1 MLLLLFLAGC
11 YSHLPTPPPD
21 RLTPDELAAIDSGAS
36 AAVLLR
42 LVAHDETGNSLDPF
56 GPDPFVFDK
65 AGHRSKTGSY
75 LGIDIGDF
83 DSGGKVPKCKCSVD
97 DFEQLHDFHILSTE
111 AWNEGWLTLILPPGY
126 YYLVG
131 PSFPNFYPRQDTS
144 LPRWRIEVPKGAAVI
159 YAGTFLLHRSTGSFW
174 VRGGLDPAAT
184 KIEDETDLALQAAR
198 RDLPSLPPPVTRI
211 TIRHTGPILL
221 GIPPPVPSS
230 S

>member
-11 YSHLPTPPPD
+11 YSHLPTPLLPD
-21 RLTPDELAAIDSGAS
+21 RLSPDELAAIDSGAS
-36 AAVLLR
+36 VAVLLR
-42 LVAHDETGNSLDPF
+42 LVAHDEMGNRLDPF
-56 GPDPFVFDK
+56 K
-65 AGHRSKTGSY
+65 ASYRSKTGSY
-75 LGIDIGDF
+75 LGLDIGDF
-83 DSGGKVPKCKCSVD
+83 DSGGKVPKM
-97 DFEQLHDFHILSTE
+97 HDFHILSTE

-126 YYLVG
+126 YYLVIG
-131 PSFPNFYPRQDTS
+131 PYTFAGNYRPEDYYTS

-159 YAGTFLLHRSTGSFW
+159 YAGTFLFHHFTGSFW
-174 VRGGLDPAAT
+174 PRGPLDPAT